1 MTDEPRDTD
10 SADEQSEFD
19 RRFEEITSD
28 WRAEEAERQSSATP
42 AEPQVPPQIPAQW
55 RATGQSSFLEDHDPG
70 FTPPTPAP
78 LPTDEMFW
86 VTIGCLVAG
95 PLWLLYLFFFDR
107 YTSGFW
113 WTLAALVFFAG
124 VLLLVF
130 RQPANRDD
138 QDPDDDGARL

>member
-1 MTDEPRDTD
+1 MTGQEPNDD
-10 SADEQSEFD
+10 QPEFD
-19 RRFEEITSD
+19 RRFEELTSD
-28 WRAEEAERQSSATP
+28 WHSEEAERQSPQP
-42 AEPQVPPQIPAQW
+42 AAPPVMPVIPAQW
-55 RATGQSSFLEDHDPG
+55 RATDRPSFLEDHDPG
-70 FTPPTPAP
+70 FTPPPPAP
-78 LPTDEMFW
+78 LPKDEMFW
-86 VTIGCLVAG
+86 VTIGALVVG

-113 WTLAALVFFAG
+113 WAVAAGVFFAG